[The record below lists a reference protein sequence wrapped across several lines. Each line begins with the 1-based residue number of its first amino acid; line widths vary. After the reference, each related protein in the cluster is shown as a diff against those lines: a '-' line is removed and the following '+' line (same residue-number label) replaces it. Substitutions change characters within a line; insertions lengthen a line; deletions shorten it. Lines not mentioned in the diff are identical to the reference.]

1 MATNTPKLNL
11 VKPDMADFADIRVL
25 NQNMDILDREV
36 GGLDY
41 VKNVVKS
48 DSGLTFTKKD
58 DTEIQ
63 VPLNYVPVTGGNFT
77 GDITVQ
83 NNDIDYIIEHKQ
95 QGRSYYNKYKSGKL
109 VQVIYKDRTTAE
121 VTGITADTLTFL
133 TPFIDE
139 TYLAWISYE
148 INVQTRY
155 GWQNSSL
162 NPTVAGTGSNGT
174 EEPRWGGRTTTN
186 MTVVVDTSTDVYA
199 CLVGRWK

>member
-63 VPLNYVPVTGGNFT
+63 VPLNYMSTTGGNFT

-83 NNDIDYIIEHKQ
+83 DNPVISVIETITQDEQSCIKYSDGTLITRINHNNVVGASWI
-95 QGRSYYNKYKSGKL
+95 
-109 VQVIYKDRTTAE
+109 V
-121 VTGITADTLTFL
+121 TFL
-133 TPFIDE
+133 VPFIDSD
-139 TYLAWISYE
+139 YSAVASA
-148 INVQTRY
+148 Y
-155 GWQNSSL
+155 GVGSSDYDNLEYCEL
-162 NPTVAGTGSNGT
+162 NQK
-174 EEPRWGGRTTTN
+174 TN
-186 MTVVVDTSTDVYA
+186 TSIEVKTSTRAGGKVATTYNLLA
-199 CLVGRWK
+199 IGRWK

>member
-63 VPLNYVPVTGGNFT
+63 VPLNYMPTTGGNFT
-77 GDITVQ
+77 GDITIR
-83 NNDIDYIIEHKQ
+83 NNQVVYIVDKIVSDNQ
-95 QGRSYYNKYKSGKL
+95 TSIKYADGTL
-109 VQVIYKDRTTAE
+109 VQYANIDSPKTENT
-121 VTGITADTLTFL
+121 ILTLTFQV
-133 TPFIDE
+133 PFIDANYYVLTTPRDGKYITDE
-139 TYLAWISYE
+139 SSVNTANDTNTYVSDY
-148 INVQTRY
+148 QK
-155 GWQNSSL
+155 
-162 NPTVAGTGSNGT
+162 
-174 EEPRWGGRTTTN
+174 TTTSCKIAC
-186 MTVVVDTSTDVYA
+186 DDYA
-199 CLVGRWK
+199 TGVNVLLIGRWKA